1 VYHDDD
7 MKSGSKTSYALPE
20 SEIQSGA
27 ETYSSAM
34 GDAVNYFRW
43 ILDEFQPFMGKSL
56 LEVGLGH
63 GSYRACL
70 PTDLQYFGIDI
81 DADSVAQAQRKYP
94 GDTILEAD
102 IADRDFAAAFKGKKI
117 DSVICIN
124 VLEHVLDHRLAVK
137 NLIEIMEPGGH
148 LFLFVPAFQA
158 LYTALDQ
165 LAGHHRRYRKADLE
179 ALVPPTAKVVV
190 SKYFNSIGGFGWW
203 VNGFFKHKSLNDGAV
218 NTQIA
223 VFDKYVLPFSRML
236 NPITG
241 PWFGQSAIL
250 VVRKK

>member
-1 VYHDDD
+1 VYHEGN

-43 ILDEFQPFMGKSL
+43 ILDEFQPFMGKKV

-70 PTDLQYFGIDI
+70 PNELSYVGIDI
-81 DADSVAQAQRKYP
+81 DSDSVAQAKRKYP
-94 GDTILEAD
+94 GDTILKAD
-102 IADRDFAAAFKGKKI
+102 IADPSFAASLKGSGI
-117 DSVICIN
+117 DSVLCIN
-124 VLEHVLDHRLAVK
+124 VLEHILDHRLAVA
-137 NLIEIMEPGGH
+137 NLVEIMEPGGH

-158 LYTALDQ
+158 LYTELDQ

-203 VNGFFKHKSLNDGAV
+203 VNGFFRHKSLNDGAV
-218 NTQIA
+218 NTQIT
-223 VFDKYVLPFSRML
+223 VFDKYILPFSRML
-236 NPITG
+236 NPLTG